1 MSCAQ
6 LSADTPRRLKIKQLI
21 RILLHVIALYDMC
34 INFTRIYIN
43 FNYVATINAI
53 ITKYTK
59 ATTYMKC
66 DIFNIFILFNQKK
79 IIFFNLRQ
87 QYSKLILINIFLS

>member
-1 MSCAQ
+1 MDF
-6 LSADTPRRLKIKQLI
+6 L
-21 RILLHVIALYDMC
+21 
-34 INFTRIYIN
+34 YIN
-43 FNYVATINAI
+43 LNYVATINTI

-59 ATTYMKC
+59 ATTFMESG
-66 DIFNIFILFNQKK
+66 IFNIFILFNQKK